1 MKATLRFTL
10 VFAAVMTA
18 STLCAQDNS
27 KAVEL
32 YKGKCAKCHGADGSA
47 TAGGKKLGAKD
58 AWDPEVMKM
67 TDAQMMEVTKN
78 GKNKMPAY
86 GKSLDDTQIKELVA
100 YVRGLGKNHAGA
112 K

>member
-1 MKATLRFTL
+1 MKALRFTL
-10 VFAAVMTA
+10 WFAIVMIATA
-18 STLCAQDNS
+18 LCAQDNS
-27 KAVEL
+27 KTVDL
-32 YKGKCAKCHGADGSA
+32 YKAKCAKCHGADGA
-47 TAGGKKLGAKD
+47 VTAGGKKLGGKD

-67 TDAQMMEVTKN
+67 TDAQMMETTKN

-100 YVRGLGKNHAGA
+100 YIRGLAKNHSSA

>member
-1 MKATLRFTL
+1 MKAIRIALLLGF
-10 VFAAVMTA
+10 VFGANC
-18 STLCAQDNS
+18 LFAQDNS
-27 KAVEL
+27 KTVEL
-32 YKGKCAKCHGADGSA
+32 YKTKCAKCHGADGTA

-58 AWDPEVMKM
+58 AWDADVMKM
-67 TDAQMMEVTKN
+67 TDAQMAEVTKN

-100 YVRGLGKNHAGA
+100 YLRGLGKDHGKA

>member
-1 MKATLRFTL
+1 MKAFRFTL
-10 VFAAVMTA
+10 LFAVVMSA
-18 STLCAQDNS
+18 AALCAQDNS
-27 KAVEL
+27 KTVEL
-32 YKGKCAKCHGADGSA
+32 YKGKCAKCHGADGTA

-67 TDAQMMEVTKN
+67 TDAQMMELTKS

-100 YVRGLGKNHAGA
+100 YIRGLAKNHGSA

>member
-1 MKATLRFTL
+1 MKALRFTL
-10 VFAAVMTA
+10 LVAIVTA
-18 STLCAQDNS
+18 STALVSQDNS
-27 KAVEL
+27 KTVEL
-32 YKGKCAKCHGADGSA
+32 YKAKCAKCHGADGTA
-47 TAGGKKLGAKD
+47 TAGGKKLGGKD

-67 TDAQMMEVTKN
+67 TDAQMIETTKS

-100 YVRGLGKNHAGA
+100 YLRGLAKNHGSA